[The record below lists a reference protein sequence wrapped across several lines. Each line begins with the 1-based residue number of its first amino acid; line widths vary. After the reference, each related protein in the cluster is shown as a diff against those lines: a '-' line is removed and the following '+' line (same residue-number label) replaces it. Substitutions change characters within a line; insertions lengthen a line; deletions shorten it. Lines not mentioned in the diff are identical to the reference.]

1 MGYPYFNPPYN
12 QKVTKIEEGNFFV
25 ASGGIEPDS
34 VRVDLGASHTK
45 VLQFVKIAVLF
56 AGLAAAILFCI
67 AMA

>member
-34 VRVDLGASHTK
+34 VRVDLGASRTK
-45 VLQFVKIAVLF
+45 MGQIIKIAALLIGVV
-56 AGLAAAILFCI
+56 AAILFCI